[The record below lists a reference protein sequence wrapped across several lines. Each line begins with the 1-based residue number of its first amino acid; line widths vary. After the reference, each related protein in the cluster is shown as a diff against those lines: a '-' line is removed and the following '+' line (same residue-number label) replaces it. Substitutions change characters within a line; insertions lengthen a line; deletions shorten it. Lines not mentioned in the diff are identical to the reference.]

1 MEELCLS
8 LPLVPSLHWFQTD
21 APIVFLGDIK
31 QERTTSNSFWETN
44 YISFLML

>member
-8 LPLVPSLHWFQTD
+8 LPLVPSLHWFQID

-31 QERTTSNSFWETN
+31 QERTTSNSSWETN